1 MFSGLGRFV
10 RVPIH
15 LAEVNSSGLFLGE
28 SIVLRHL
35 HENSVLHISETL
47 FQSTINT
54 SIALLLKVAFKRIGF
69 ARPHFKIHRK

>member
-10 RVPIH
+10 RGPIH
-15 LAEVNSSGLFLGE
+15 LAEVNSSGLFLGK

-35 HENSVLHISETL
+35 YENSVLHISETL
-47 FQSTINT
+47 FQSTIDT
-54 SIALLLKVAFKRIGF
+54 SIALLLNVAFKRIGF

>member
-15 LAEVNSSGLFLGE
+15 LAKVNSSGLFLGE

-54 SIALLLKVAFKRIGF
+54 SIALLLKVAFKRIDF